1 MSFEMTSTPTPP
13 IDVRR
18 RRALYR
24 ARHRGTMEMDWF
36 LGRFAEARLPDMSEE
51 ALGLFERL
59 LAMPD
64 PDLQNW
70 ITAATSVSGS
80 DFAGLIGD
88 IRAFHGLVDG
98 C

>member
-1 MSFEMTSTPTPP
+1 
-13 IDVRR
+13 
-18 RRALYR
+18 
-24 ARHRGTMEMDWF
+24 MEMDWF
-36 LGRFAEARLPDMSEE
+36 LGRFAEAKLAGMSEE
-51 ALGLFERL
+51 ALDLFERL

-80 DFAGLIGD
+80 DFADLIGD